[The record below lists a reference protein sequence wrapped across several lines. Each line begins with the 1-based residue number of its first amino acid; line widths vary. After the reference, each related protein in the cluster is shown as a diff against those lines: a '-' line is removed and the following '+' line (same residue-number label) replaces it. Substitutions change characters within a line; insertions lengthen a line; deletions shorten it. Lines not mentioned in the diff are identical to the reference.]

1 MGSPAPTPAPHTPG
15 LFQLAGA
22 AAGISAACAKAVQ
35 KCGYD
40 PDDFGKH
47 EQVQKKISD
56 AKDKVQDYNDAL
68 KTNKKPMPPK
78 PTAHDAMLARCES
91 GHLTQDR
98 MFHAPGSGTRADPCQ
113 NNYPDKGDALGYV
126 SSQAPC
132 MPMLAKGVEGGAKVG
147 SPHWAVGRNEDAQ
160 RADPANQGRDL
171 SQKDLG
177 DLSDQNVRLALREDP
192 DSRKDYNA
200 KIRKLK
206 EQAKPGKPDRVQEAR
221 ERRDEAVAMSQAS
234 SKDLKEQGGT
244 GAKDGSKSDD
254 KKKASECIEVFR
266 KFAMAEMRREA
277 IEKYGRDYQKTR
289 DAAAQTHAQAKKDVD
304 DARKALAN
312 PKLTPDQR
320 KAEQRKMR
328 DAFRTQQNTPTPEGV
343 DCLNKQIR
351 TMGGRSKPNGN
362 MGPPL
367 PAPGEFKG
375 FNPETQP
382 AS

>member
-15 LFQLAGA
+15 LFQLAG
-22 AAGISAACAKAVQ
+22 GQKGFNDACKKALQ

-40 PDDFGKH
+40 PDDFGTH

-56 AKDKVQDYNDAL
+56 AKDKVEDYNDAL

-78 PTAHDAMLARCES
+78 PTEHDAMLARCES

-113 NNYPDKGDALGYV
+113 NNNPPDGDARGYE

-132 MPMLAKGVEGGAKVG
+132 MPMQAFGSQGGAKVG

-160 RADPANQGRDL
+160 EANPANQGTLNQD
-171 SQKDLG
+171 KMG
-177 DLSDQNVRLALREDP
+177 DLSSENVKLALREDGE
-192 DSRKDYNA
+192 SKRDYNA

-244 GAKDGSKSDD
+244 GAKDGSKSSD
-254 KKKASECIEVFR
+254 KEKASECIEAFR
-266 KFAMAEMRREA
+266 KEMMAEMRRKA
-277 IEKYGRDYQKTR
+277 IEKYGRDYQATR
-289 DAAAQTHAQAKKDVD
+289 DAAGKARDKASQDVA
-304 DARKALAN
+304 DARKALAD
-312 PKLTPDQR
+312 PKLTPDDR
-320 KAEQRKMR
+320 KAERRKLR
-328 DAFRTQQNTPTPEGV
+328 DAYKTLGNTPTPEQV
-343 DCLNKQIR
+343 DCLNKQVRSIA
-351 TMGGRSKPNGN
+351 GRSKPNGN
-362 MGPPL
+362 LGPPL
-367 PAPGEFKG
+367 PAPGELQG
-375 FNPETQP
+375 FNPPT
-382 AS
+382 